1 MAVQKLASAV
11 GSLTCGA
18 LANVVKKTFDETCSN
33 PNKQKQCLMARFEY
47 RDSSVFTVL
56 GSNDAA
62 LLDTNSQ
69 PMTSGAMKTI
79 RSWSHLSMSAV

>member
-1 MAVQKLASAV
+1 MAVQKLALAV

-18 LANVVKKTFDETCSN
+18 PANVVKKTFETCSN

-47 RDSSVFTVL
+47 RDTSVFTVL

-69 PMTSGAMKTI
+69 PMTSGTMKTI